1 MDTIFKALNDP
12 ARRAL
17 LDSLRQRDGQTLSEL
32 EEQLDMTRFGV
43 MKHLKVLEDAHLI
56 VTRRQGRF
64 KHHYLNALPL
74 QEMLDRWIAPFLQPQ
89 ARALSDLKS
98 RLERENRM
106 GKPDFMMQTFIRCTQ
121 DALWDALTRADQ
133 MAVYHFMCNE
143 VHGDALPGNVTRF
156 VRPDGADMLKQ
167 VTTEMDPKSRI
178 AMTFEP
184 VWMGEG
190 AHRELARGL
199 PDRAAGRGLQADD
212 RALRHRAL
220 RAGRLRRR
228 LGPSGGVAEIL
239 PRNRNAAEGGHVK
252 ETRTMTFPTELGVL
266 TCLTLLAASL
276 WIPYIIGVNRHLP
289 EGVNTFQRPH
299 DGSSLPDWVMRA
311 NRAHINLLEQGC
323 PSPS

>member
-17 LDSLRQRDGQTLSEL
+17 LDSLRRRDGQTLGEL
-32 EEQLDMTRFGV
+32 EEQFDMTRFGV
-43 MKHLKVLEDAHLI
+43 MKHLKVLEEAHLI

-64 KHHYLNALPL
+64 KYHYLNALPL
-74 QEMLDRWIAPFLQPQ
+74 QEMLDRWVAPFLQPQ

-133 MAVYHFMCNE
+133 MAVYHFACSE

-190 AHRELARGL
+190 AHNSHVVYLIEPQGEVCKLTIEHYDIAVGQE
-199 PDRAAGRGLQADD
+199 GF
-212 RALRHRAL
+212 
-220 RAGRLRRR
+220 
-228 LGPSGGVAEIL
+228 
-239 PRNRNAAEGGHVK
+239 AEGWA
-252 ETRTMTFPTELGVL
+252 R
-266 TCLTLLAASL
+266 LAASL
-276 WIPYIIGVNRHLP
+276 KSY
-289 EGVNTFQRPH
+289 
-299 DGSSLPDWVMRA
+299 
-311 NRAHINLLEQGC
+311 LETGT
-323 PSPS
+323 PLKAAM